1 MSEIQDLE
9 NRIEELETT
18 LKALELT
25 NVRMFAVE
33 SFAKAAFGALSPE
46 DQDRV
51 HDALRRIGEQHIASI
66 RSISGST
73 DIGVHQTIF
82 DTFVADLFKSA
93 SH

>member
-1 MSEIQDLE
+1 MSDTKDLE
-9 NRIEELETT
+9 DRIDELETI

-33 SFAKAAFGALSPE
+33 SFAKAAFGALPPE

-51 HDALRRIGEQHIASI
+51 HDALSRIGERDIATV

-73 DIGVHQTIF
+73 DAGVHKSIF
-82 DTFVADLFKSA
+82 DAFVADLIRSA